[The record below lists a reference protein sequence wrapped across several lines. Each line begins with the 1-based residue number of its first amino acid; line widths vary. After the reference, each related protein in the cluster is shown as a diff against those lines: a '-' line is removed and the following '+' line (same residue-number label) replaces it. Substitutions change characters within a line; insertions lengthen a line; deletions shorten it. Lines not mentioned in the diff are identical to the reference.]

1 MRKLP
6 PLRALQVFEAAARLQ
21 HFSQAGAEL
30 CISQSAVSHQIR
42 VLEQYFGTHLFDR
55 SRRQLTLTA
64 KGAQLAKG
72 LEQEFNELSNLCQQA
87 QGVPSQD
94 LTLVVYSSF
103 AVKWLIP
110 RLADFNRHHPEV
122 KLRLEMVSQDPDLAS
137 LECDILITGQK
148 VPRGFHHECLL
159 QERLIPVC
167 SPSFAEQHSPMA
179 ISNFQQY
186 MLLIV
191 DEGPWGLDWPR
202 WCEANQLDFDQGA
215 THQVVSHV
223 LLAIEAAIAGLG
235 IALASDFM
243 VEKDIEQ
250 GRLVALP
257 WPDIHTGFEFLFSCH
272 RQRLSE
278 PGIVKVRNWLQAQ
291 LTQNKI
297 TAPTSVDE

>member
-30 CISQSAVSHQIR
+30 CISQSAVSHQVR
-42 VLEQYFGTHLFDR
+42 LLEQYFGTHLFDR

-72 LEQEFNELSNLCQQA
+72 LELEFNELSNLCQQA

-110 RLADFNRHHPEV
+110 RLGDFKRHHPEV
-122 KLRLEMVSQDPDLAS
+122 KLRLEMVSQDPELVGLD
-137 LECDILITGQK
+137 CDILITGQK
-148 VPRGFHHECLL
+148 VPRGFHQECLL

-167 SPSFAEQHSPMA
+167 SPSYAEQHSPMELA
-179 ISNFQQY
+179 NFQQY

-191 DEGPWGLDWPR
+191 DEGPLGLDWPR
-202 WCEANQLDFDQGA
+202 WCERNQIDFDQGA

-235 IALASDFM
+235 ITLASDFM
-243 VEKDIEQ
+243 VEQDIEQ

-272 RQRLSE
+272 RQRLAE
-278 PGIVKVRNWLQAQ
+278 PGIVKVRSWLQGQLAQ
-291 LTQNKI
+291 N
-297 TAPTSVDE
+297 